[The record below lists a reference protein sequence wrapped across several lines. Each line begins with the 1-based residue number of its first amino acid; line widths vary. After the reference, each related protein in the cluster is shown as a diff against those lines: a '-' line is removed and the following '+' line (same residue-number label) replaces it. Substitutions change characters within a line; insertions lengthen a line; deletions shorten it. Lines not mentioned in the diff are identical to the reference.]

1 MPTLRPTRP
10 SRHAAGVGVEFD
22 IVFSIPDYDW
32 SGLTESTRNDLRDD
46 HSQNF
51 LAKLVNIARGCKAK
65 QDLLQKS
72 ALNCLIDNS
81 FFEFGRRGHAF
92 TIRKIDSWPIFY

>member
-1 MPTLRPTRP
+1 

-51 LAKLVNIARGCKAK
+51 LAKLVNIARCCKAK
-65 QDLLQKS
+65 QDLLQKM
-72 ALNCLIDNS
+72 ARNCLIDNS
-81 FFEFGRRGHAF
+81 FFPFAPARHQGAIKK
-92 TIRKIDSWPIFY
+92 TDSTPAIY